1 MSNSF
6 ATPWTIACQ
15 APLSVGFPR
24 QQYRSGLPFPSPG
37 DLPDPVTKPTS
48 PALQV
53 DSLPLSH
60 QGSPVLSLVLH
71 LQNIIP
77 LERAVPA
84 EGKTFIPQ
92 TLRENWFS
100 PEKSWENVVSKSC
113 VGAQRAPPVKVHCLN
128 FKGRRSKQGW
138 ALGQWEGRVWIEPL
152 RMGNLCGKGVS
163 DMPICQILSS
173 PLDTCSRVPQVFRL
187 LESRSWHW
195 FWRHH

>member
-6 ATPWTIACQ
+6 ATPWTTACQ
-15 APLSVGFPR
+15 PPLSVGFPR
-24 QQYRSGLPFPSPG
+24 QGYQSGLPFPSPG

-53 DSLPLSH
+53 GSLPLSH
-60 QGSPVLSLVLH
+60 QGSPVLSLLLH
-71 LQNIIP
+71 LRNIIP

-84 EGKTFIPQ
+84 KGKSFIPQ

-113 VGAQRAPPVKVHCLN
+113 VGAQKVPLVRVHCPS
-128 FKGRRSKQGW
+128 FKERRSKQGW
-138 ALGQWEGRVWIEPL
+138 ALGQWEDHVWLELL
-152 RMGNLCGKGVS
+152 RMGNLCRKRVS
-163 DMPICQILSS
+163 DMPIYQIRSS

-187 LESRSWHW
+187 LESRSWRW